1 MTWLVM
7 STHGVTRCETPQDV
21 VFAKADHIVNT
32 GLEFV
37 QIVRIPSPAQREDER

>member
-1 MTWLVM
+1 M

-37 QIVRIPSPAQREDER
+37 QIVRIPEDAKPEAEQ

>member
-1 MTWLVM
+1 VTWLVM

-37 QIVRIPSPAQREDER
+37 QIVRIPAKSEDER